1 MPTSL
6 TRAQHLAACATRSRR
21 SRGTPGEAG
30 LEADVPTC
38 PDWTVR
44 RLIGHQGMVHRWAAA
59 NLRGRDDRDRR
70 HRAGRAAQR
79 RARRLAAYG
88 RHRPGRGDHRGAGG
102 RAHDRLPQRRARA
115 PLDFWARRQ
124 CHETT
129 IHAVDALAAAL
140 GRYPRAADTWID
152 PEVARDGIDELLAGF
167 MTRGK
172 SRLRSADPM
181 TIGVLADDGPTGWLV
196 ETSDRP
202 AVVTLAPREEVADRA
217 DVRLEGPGRRGLPDA
232 VEPVR
237 RARRR
242 RTRALVPW
250 RGRAHHVGVTNRSRS
265 GSRSLNRGTAA
276 RQSPVHAT

>member
-1 MPTSL
+1 VPTSL
-6 TRAQHLAACATRSRR
+6 TRAQHLGALRDAVSAFARHA
-21 SRGTPGEAG
+21 GDAG

-59 NLRGRDDRDRR
+59 NLRGQTIDVDATE
-70 HRAGRAAQR
+70 RAGRRHADPVDWLRTGAIDLVKAITEAPEDVR
-79 RARRLAAYG
+79 TIVFLNDAPRA
-88 RHRPGRGDHRGAGG
+88 
-102 RAHDRLPQRRARA
+102 
-115 PLDFWARRQ
+115 LDFWARRQ

-140 GRYPRAADTWID
+140 GRYPTAGDTWID

-181 TIGVLADDGPTGWLV
+181 TIGVLADDSPAGWLV

-202 AVVTLAPREEVADRA
+202 AVVTVAPREEVTDRA
-217 DVRLEGPGRRGLPDA
+217 DVRLEGPA
-232 VEPVR
+232 VAVYLTLWNRSDELDVEDH
-237 RARRR
+237 
-242 RTRALVPW
+242 ALVPW
-250 RGRAHHVGVTNRSRS
+250 RGAPITWG
-265 GSRSLNRGTAA
+265 
-276 RQSPVHAT
+276 